1 MFPYFT
7 AGFAVAGGL
16 PVLIV
21 YWEGLTKLPDAVGL
35 GLAALFLYGPPI
47 VAFVVG
53 MILFARVHRDSVMGV
68 ARFEWTRPATVQQV
82 VLHRMKAISLSMLLT
97 YSVLGVLTA
106 MVNYLSGE
114 LTNVNLDEAGF
125 AVLCYLGI
133 LLLSWCLVWAPYV
146 PVAYWIVC
154 APYMAGSAYF
164 GATENADFFWLLK
177 VPEMVFLLALIQL
190 AYACW
195 RRKIFQPRVVVRFAL
210 LCAVSCAAALW
221 YLIYLAREHPDQEL
235 ADPRFLFTAFV
246 LGLMPLFALFSQGA
260 FLDHVR
266 HGALFRKLPPR
277 DA

>member
-1 MFPYFT
+1 MGAFPARSKRGPGNNRAQSTYEWRRLGWMFPYFT

-133 LLLSWCLVWAPYV
+133 LLPWCL
-146 PVAYWIVC
+146 C
-154 APYMAGSAYF
+154 GRLRAGGY
-164 GATENADFFWLLK
+164 
-177 VPEMVFLLALIQL
+177 
-190 AYACW
+190 
-195 RRKIFQPRVVVRFAL
+195 
-210 LCAVSCAAALW
+210 
-221 YLIYLAREHPDQEL
+221 
-235 ADPRFLFTAFV
+235 
-246 LGLMPLFALFSQGA
+246 
-260 FLDHVR
+260 
-266 HGALFRKLPPR
+266 
-277 DA
+277 